1 MCESTVYILRNGKE
15 EMFFEHVDT
24 LENDNGE
31 ITLADIFGE
40 TKKISGIIKQFSLI
54 DHKILLEPC

>member
-40 TKKISGIIKQFSLI
+40 TKRISGTIKQFSLI
-54 DHKILLEPC
+54 DHKIFLEPC